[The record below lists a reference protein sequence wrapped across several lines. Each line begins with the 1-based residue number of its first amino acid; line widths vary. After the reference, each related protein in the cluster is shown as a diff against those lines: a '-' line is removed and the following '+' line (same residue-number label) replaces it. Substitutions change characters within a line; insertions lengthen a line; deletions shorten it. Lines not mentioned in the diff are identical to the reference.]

1 MVTELPGRPVQAGQV
16 SDAALIEA
24 SLVDP
29 GRFAAIFDR
38 HSDVILR
45 YACVRV
51 GPDVAEDVTADTFLA
66 AFRGRGRY
74 DLSRA
79 DARPWLYGIAVR
91 QIAGHRRA
99 EVRQRRLLSV
109 IPAELLTDDFGDRS
123 AERVT
128 AEQLGPRLAG
138 VLAGLPRRDR
148 ELLLLT
154 AWAELSYAESA
165 EALGITVSAVRSR
178 LTRIRARLRKALGG
192 TNPAKLDGGTSH
204 G

>member
-29 GRFAAIFDR
+29 SRFAAIFDR
-38 HSDVILR
+38 PSDVILR

-51 GPDVAEDVTADTFLA
+51 GPDVAEDVAAETFLA

-99 EVRQRRLLSV
+99 EVRQRRRLSA
-109 IPAELLTDDFGDRS
+109 IPAELLTDDS
-123 AERVT
+123 
-128 AEQLGPRLAG
+128 
-138 VLAGLPRRDR
+138 
-148 ELLLLT
+148 
-154 AWAELSYAESA
+154 

-192 TNPAKLDGGTSH
+192 TNPAKLD
-204 G
+204 